1 MAADA
6 IRAALEA
13 AREAWVDVE
22 EGDYA
27 LDAEGK
33 AAVQQE
39 IDDAVLSLEQA
50 ARLALAPAA

>member
-6 IRAALEA
+6 IRAALDA
-13 AREAWVDVE
+13 AREAWVDAE
-22 EGDYA
+22 EDGYG
-27 LDAEGK
+27 LDADGK

-50 ARLALAPAA
+50 ARLALVDTS